1 MRRIVMGLAAAG
13 MIAGSLTGV
22 QTANAAQSNNGTPST
37 THSSPPI
44 ITALDCYGTTGNMG
58 CGPGFF
64 WRDGWRGWACYP
76 C

>member
-22 QTANAAQSNNGTPST
+22 QTANAAQSTNATPST
-37 THSSPPI
+37 PQSSPPI
-44 ITALDCYGTTGNMG
+44 ITALDRDGTTGIHG

-64 WRDGWRGWACYP
+64 WRDGWRGWSCYP